1 MGPNITCPVCGDKEI
16 EAVLEDVTVVAS
28 NVQGDHAVGALV
40 ILRCGEGHIF
50 FVRQADLQT
59 LAA

>member
-1 MGPNITCPVCGDKEI
+1 MGLNITCPVCGNQEI
-16 EAVLEDVTVVAS
+16 EAVLEDVTVTAS
-28 NVQGDHAVGALV
+28 NIGDHAVGALV
-40 ILRCGEGHIF
+40 ILRCAEGHIF